1 MSAGSA
7 SDVQAKNRADQVRR
21 VVLEYAQR
29 RSSGDPVSSESIV
42 AEHPQLMPDLAV
54 QLEQVTRIEGA
65 LDEAEDSICERAMV
79 RLAAEW
85 NADSSHDASE
95 MESGGSSRSDRP
107 STMDRASGESDGTA
121 DGQACNPLPATIGR
135 YRVRHL
141 LGEGAFGR
149 VYLAWD
155 EELAR
160 EVAVKVSHSSQV
172 ADPRTVKGF
181 LSEARTV
188 ARLDHPSTVPVYD
201 IGRTGDGCCY
211 VVSKWIRGSDLK
223 LRMSRERLSEREAV
237 RIVVAVADALH
248 YAHEQGLIHRD
259 VKPANILLDSKGAPY
274 LGDFGL
280 ALSGRRLG
288 DDRSFAGT
296 PAYMSPEQARGEAH
310 RVDGRSDVFS
320 LGVVLYELITGEKPF
335 CSELHYELLQQI
347 LWAEPVPPRQCNGS
361 IEPELERICLKAL
374 SKRAAD
380 RYRTAQG
387 LADDLRHYIQVSA
400 RHDTAVASGG
410 GDDCLILGRS
420 TAQSPPPRI
429 VPRGLRPFDAG
440 DSKSFLR
447 LVPGPRDRDGL
458 PESIRQ
464 WKTRIEEE
472 EPEDSF
478 AVGVLYGPSG
488 CGKSSLI
495 KAGLLPRISPHVH
508 TVYVEATADH
518 TETRLLKKL
527 RRRYPQL
534 GADGDLVDCLAA
546 LRRGAGPAEGAKLVF
561 VVDQFE
567 QWLHGRGEAD
577 RRLLVQALRHCDGA
591 RLQCLLLVRDD
602 FWLALSRFMSE
613 LEIDLVQRHN
623 SALVDLFDPA
633 HARKVLAEFGR
644 AYGKLPEDLSSLSS
658 LHETFLDRAVAGLTD
673 EDKIVPVRLALFA
686 EMIKGKPWHPGTL
699 REAGGPAGVGVAFLE
714 ETFSARTANPQHRL
728 HERAA
733 RAVLEAL
740 LPEAGRDMKGRV
752 RSSPEL
758 LDLSGYGERPR
769 AFKELIRILDAE
781 TRLITPC
788 DPEVVG
794 SEEAA
799 AGRGGRFYQLTHD
812 YLVPALRQW
821 LTKKRKSTRAGR
833 GELRLASRAA
843 MWSVTGERRQL
854 PSLWE
859 WIGICIL
866 TRSRRWTRPQ
876 RKMMRAATRY
886 HASIAAF
893 LTLILTVFLFGGLEL
908 TGMTRDLLMQF
919 RARTAAAW
927 MAIGYHGAV
936 WPVLK
941 NTPDAT
947 LRTLVVHGISPVMTD
962 PEDVLE
968 RVDDQDDV
976 STRRAMLLIAGE
988 LLGDPAGQFDARTEL
1003 RRRELP
1009 RDIVDGL
1016 VGAYRDDPDPGI
1028 HAAAEWTLQRDGW
1041 SDRIAACNRE
1051 LVSARPLGDR
1061 QWYINGQGHTMIV
1074 APGPTQFLMGASRG
1088 TAAAHAGRSSHYQ
1101 RIRRSFSIAA
1111 SETTVEQ
1118 FRRFMDDNSWVPREP
1133 ASRIAPSADIPRTSV
1148 TWYEAA
1154 AYCNWLS
1161 DAEDLEKDEW
1171 CYEPSYEP
1179 NGERLYAAG
1188 MRLKA
1193 DYLDRRGYR
1202 LPTEPEWEYAC
1213 RAGATTA
1220 FSFGADESYLRYY
1233 GVYGEVSEGR
1243 PWSVAAR
1250 KPNDFGLFDMH
1261 GNVSEWCQDRYSLH
1275 SHSEN
1280 GSSPARPEYGLPVRD
1295 TDGRVLRGGSFLD
1308 LAEMVDCAA
1317 RDEQYPNQR
1326 RAQVG
1331 FRVAR
1336 SYP

>member
-7 SDVQAKNRADQVRR
+7 SDVQSKDLAEQIRR
-21 VVLEYAQR
+21 VVAEYAQR
-29 RSSGDPVSSESIV
+29 RAAGDPVLPESIV
-42 AEHPQLMPDLAV
+42 AEHPQLMPHLAV
-54 QLEQVTRIEGA
+54 QLEQVCRIEGA
-65 LDEAEDSICERAMV
+65 LDEAEDSIYERAAV
-79 RLAAEW
+79 RLAGEW
-85 NADSSHDASE
+85 NADMAHDPSE
-95 MESGGSSRSDRP
+95 MESDGTSRSDRP
-107 STMDRASGESDGTA
+107 GTLDRSSGESDGSTG
-121 DGQACNPLPATIGR
+121 GQPRDPLPATIGR

-160 EVAVKVSHSSQV
+160 EVAVKVSHPSQV
-172 ADPRTVKGF
+172 ADPRAIKEF

-188 ARLDHPSTVPVYD
+188 ARLDHPSIVPVHD
-201 IGRTGDGCCY
+201 LGRTADGCSY

-223 LRMSRERLSEREAV
+223 LRIGRGQLAQREAL

-248 YAHEQGLIHRD
+248 HAHQEGLIHRD
-259 VKPANILLDSKGAPY
+259 VKPANILLDSDGTPY

-280 ALSGRRLG
+280 ALSGRRLVE
-288 DDRSFAGT
+288 DRSFAGT

-320 LGVVLYELITGEKPF
+320 LGVVLYELITGGKPF
-335 CSELHYELLQQI
+335 RSESHDELLQQI
-347 LWAEPVPPRQCNGS
+347 LWAEPVPPRQCCAS

-380 RYRTAQG
+380 RYRTAKD

-400 RHDTAVASGG
+400 RYEMARASGD
-410 GDDCLILGRS
+410 GDDDLLILGRS
-420 TAQSPPPRI
+420 TTRSPPPRI
-429 VPRGLRPFDAG
+429 VPRGLRPFGAG

-464 WKTRIEEE
+464 WKTRIEQE

-495 KAGLLPRISPHVH
+495 RAGLLPRISPQVH
-508 TVYVEATADH
+508 TVYVEAAVDH
-518 TETRLLKKL
+518 TEARLLKKL

-534 GADGDLVDCLAA
+534 GSDGDLVDCLAA
-546 LRRGAGPAEGAKLVF
+546 LRCGDGPAEGAKLLF
-561 VVDQFE
+561 VIDQFE

-613 LEIDLVQRHN
+613 LEIDLVQCHN

-644 AYGKLPEDLSSLSS
+644 AFGKLPENLGNLSSLQ
-658 LHETFLDRAVAGLTD
+658 ETFLQRAVEGLTD
-673 EDKIVPVRLALFA
+673 ADKVVPVRLALFA
-686 EMIKGKPWHPGTL
+686 EMIKGKTWHPNTL

-728 HERAA
+728 HEQAA

-740 LPEAGRDMKGRV
+740 LPEPGSNMKGRV

-758 LDLSGYGERPR
+758 LDLSGYGEKPR
-769 AFKELIRILDAE
+769 AFKDLIRILDAE

-794 SEEAA
+794 VEEAI

-812 YLVPALRQW
+812 YLVPSLRQW

-833 GELRLASRAA
+833 GELRLAGRAA
-843 MWSVTGERRQL
+843 MWSATGERRQL

-859 WIGICIL
+859 WISIRIL
-866 TRSRRWTRPQ
+866 TRSSRWTESQ
-876 RKMMRAATRY
+876 GKMMRAATRH
-886 HASIAAF
+886 HASIAA
-893 LTLILTVFLFGGLEL
+893 LVTAILLVFLFGGVEL

-927 MAIGYHGAV
+927 MAIGFQGAV
-936 WPVLK
+936 WPVLR

-947 LRTLVVHGISPVMTD
+947 LRTHVVHGLNSVVTD
-962 PEDVLE
+962 PEDVLKH
-968 RVDDQDDV
+968 VDDQDDASV
-976 STRRAMLLIAGE
+976 CRAMLLIAGE
-988 LLGDPAGQFDARTEL
+988 LLGDPAEQFDTRTEL
-1003 RRRELP
+1003 QSSQLP
-1009 RDIVDGL
+1009 KDTVEWL
-1016 VGAYRDDPDPGI
+1016 VAVYRDDPDPGI
-1028 HAAAEWTLQRDGW
+1028 HAASEWTLQRDGR
-1041 SDRIAACNRE
+1041 SDRIAGCDRE
-1051 LVSARPLGDR
+1051 LRSARPLGDR

-1074 APGPTQFLMGASRG
+1074 APWPTQFSTGAPRA
-1088 TAAAHAGRSSHYQ
+1088 TAHGGRRPHYQ

-1111 SETTVEQ
+1111 TETTVEQ
-1118 FRRFMDDNSWVPREP
+1118 FRRFMDDDNSWALREP
-1133 ASRIAPSADIPRTSV
+1133 AAGFTASTDSPRTSV

-1161 DAEDLEKDEW
+1161 DVEDLAKEEW
-1171 CYEPSYEP
+1171 CYEP
-1179 NGERLYAAG
+1179 NKLGEYASG

-1220 FSFGADESYLRYY
+1220 FAFGADASYLKYY
-1233 GVYGEVSEGR
+1233 GVYGDVFDGR
-1243 PWSVAAR
+1243 PGTVATR

-1261 GNVSEWCQDRYSLH
+1261 GNVAEWCQDRHLLH
-1275 SHSEN
+1275 SPSER
-1280 GSSPARPEYGLPVRD
+1280 GSSTAAPDYGLPVLD

-1308 LAEMVDCAA
+1308 LAEEVDCTA

-1326 RAQVG
+1326 RIRTG